1 MTRRWVLTIL
11 CGTWTIAFW
20 LALHGGLALV
30 VDHKSGAKY
39 CIDRLALYLGLDQGS
54 VPAAA
59 FTAVS
64 VLLTLALPFLI
75 VGIIVVPHI
84 IRWRARGK

>member
-1 MTRRWVLTIL
+1 M
-11 CGTWTIAFW
+11 
-20 LALHGGLALV
+20 HGGLALV
-30 VDHKSGAKY
+30 VDPKTGAKY
-39 CIDRLALYLGLDQGS
+39 CIDRLALYLGLDPGS
-54 VPAAA
+54 ASAAA

-84 IRWRARGK
+84 IRLRARSTSGK